1 MMKLSESG
9 KKSVM
14 IGSAVVWTASI
25 LTIIISGAMS
35 RNVFPERVDPVVLA
49 MLVVS
54 TMAFASS
61 LAYMG
66 IKKIWFEP

>member
-1 MMKLSESG
+1 MINISEG
-9 KKSVM
+9 EKRAAMV
-14 IGSAVVWTASI
+14 GSAVVWTVSI
-25 LTIIISGAMS
+25 LIIIISGAMS
-35 RNVFPERVDPVVLA
+35 RNVFPEKVDPVVLA
-49 MLVVS
+49 MLVIS